1 MNFLEHHSKY
11 LVLRFSGVFCVN
23 NATENCRKICTGFK
37 KSANITI
44 QMPICILI
52 MKGHFST
59 LNSGGCVLLIFFQFN
74 TFNNRA
80 GSK

>member
-23 NATENCRKICTGFK
+23 NATENCRKKHTGFK
-37 KSANITI
+37 KNLRI
-44 QMPICILI
+44 QIPLCILI
-52 MKGHFST
+52 MNVHFST